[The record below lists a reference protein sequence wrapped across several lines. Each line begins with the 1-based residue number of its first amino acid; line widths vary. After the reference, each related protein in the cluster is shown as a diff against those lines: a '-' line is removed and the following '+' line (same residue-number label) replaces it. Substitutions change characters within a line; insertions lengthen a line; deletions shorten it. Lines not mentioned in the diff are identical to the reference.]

1 MNRAIAPGD
10 LPDLWD
16 ADQPPVPLTSTARR
30 AFPVIGG
37 LAAVLLVM
45 AAVIPVGAAVI
56 GQGRVGVETRVK
68 RVAHPTG
75 GVIAEIAVANGD
87 HVASGQLLMR
97 LDDRVTGANATYSSQ
112 NVEQLLAQQARLQAE
127 RVGAGAI
134 AFPLQLTGAGTA
146 NAVRA
151 MADERSLFVQRRRE
165 QVQLQAQLNAR
176 VLQYENGIAGLDVQI
191 AALGRQLA
199 LLEPE
204 IAGLRE
210 LWEKRLVTIGR
221 LNQLERGKADLEGR
235 IGAMRAEI
243 AQTRARITETR
254 EQSIQLVESRRA
266 QAGNDLNQITTALN
280 EQQTRSIAAGDQ
292 QTRIEIRAPYAGTVE
307 KIAFAAIGD
316 VVKPAEPIMEIVP
329 DLDEKVVEVAI
340 SPNDVDQV
348 RIGQPARVRFT
359 GFNLATTPELIGKVS
374 YVASDRSDN
383 PDNGQSFFVVRVAID
398 QPGLRRTG
406 LALRSGMPAEVY
418 VETGSRS
425 LLSYLFKPIR
435 DQVARALNDG

>member
-1 MNRAIAPGD
+1 MTRPTAATD

-16 ADQPPVPLTSTARR
+16 ASEPPAPLPSTARR

-37 LAAVLLVM
+37 LAVVLLVM
-45 AAVIPVGAAVI
+45 AAVIPVGAAVV

-127 RVGAGAI
+127 RVGADAI
-134 AFPLQLTGAGTA
+134 IFPLQLTGAGTA
-146 NAVRA
+146 NAARA
-151 MADERSLFVQRRRE
+151 IADERSLFIQRRRE
-165 QVQLQAQLNAR
+165 QTQLQAQLNAR
-176 VLQYENGIAGLDVQI
+176 VVQYENGIRGLDVQI
-191 AALGRQLA
+191 DALDRQLV

-204 IAGLRE
+204 ILGLRE
-210 LWEKRLVTIGR
+210 LREKGLVTLGR

-254 EQSIQLVESRRA
+254 EQAIQLVESRRA
-266 QAGNDLNQITTALN
+266 QAGNDLNQITTTLN
-280 EQQTRSIAAGDQ
+280 EQQTRSVAAGDQ
-292 QTRIEIRAPYAGTVE
+292 QSRIEIRAPYAGTIE
-307 KIAFAAIGD
+307 KIAFSAIGD
-316 VVKPAEPIMEIVP
+316 VVKPADPILEIVP
-329 DLDEKVVEVAI
+329 DADEKVVEVAVG
-340 SPNDVDQV
+340 PNDVDQV
-348 RIGQPARVRFT
+348 RMGQLARVRFT

-383 PDNGQSFFVVRVAID
+383 PENGQSFFVVRVAID
-398 QPGLRRTG
+398 QPALRRTG

-418 VETGSRS
+418 IETGSRS
-425 LLSYLFKPIR
+425 LLSYLLKPIR
-435 DQVARALNDG
+435 DQFQRALNDS

>member
-1 MNRAIAPGD
+1 MTRAAAKTD
-10 LPDLWD
+10 LPDLWET
-16 ADQPPVPLTSTARR
+16 DQPPAPLSPTARR

-37 LAAVLLVM
+37 LALMLLVM
-45 AAVIPVGAAVI
+45 AAVIPVGAAVL

-97 LDDRVTGANATYSSQ
+97 LDDRVTGANATFSSQ

-127 RVGAGAI
+127 RIGSRAI
-134 AFPLQLTGAGTA
+134 IFPLQLTGAGTA
-146 NAVRA
+146 NAAQA
-151 MADERSLFVQRRRE
+151 MADERSLFMQRRRE
-165 QVQLQAQLNAR
+165 QTQLQAQLDAR
-176 VLQYENGIAGLDVQI
+176 VVQYENGIRGLEVQI

-235 IGAMRAEI
+235 VGAMRAEI

-266 QAGNDLNQITTALN
+266 QAGNDLNQITTTLN
-280 EQQTRSIAAGDQ
+280 DQQTRSIAAGDQ
-292 QTRIEIRAPYAGTVE
+292 QNRVEIRAPYAGTIE

-316 VVKPAEPIMEIVP
+316 VVRPAEPILEIVP
-329 DLDEKVVEVAI
+329 DLDEKVVEVAV

-348 RIGQPARVRFT
+348 RVGQAARVRFT

-383 PDNGQSFFVVRVAID
+383 PESGQSFFVVRVAID
-398 QPGLRRTG
+398 QPSLRQVGLT
-406 LALRSGMPAEVY
+406 LRSGMPAEVY
-418 VETGSRS
+418 IETGSRS
-425 LLSYLFKPIR
+425 MLSYVLKPIR